1 MSSPRR
7 SAHSHCS
14 RQAAYISACVVGE
27 NDGTRRSKRM
37 PTMLMGRGLLAAAEA
52 VNEEG
57 AAVTDVLAVSVRSW
71 QQSPMTTL
79 YDFTAKTIDGTET
92 PLRNYAGKTLLVV
105 NVASQCGL
113 TPQYDGLQKLYEQ
126 YHGRGLEVL
135 GFPCN
140 QFGAQ
145 EPGTETQIKT
155 FCETRFGVTFPLF
168 AKLDVNGAARHPLY
182 AFLTA
187 QPTQPDGPGDIQ
199 WNFAKFLID
208 KSGQVVARFSPTVAP
223 AAPELKQ
230 AIEQAL

>member
-1 MSSPRR
+1 
-7 SAHSHCS
+7 
-14 RQAAYISACVVGE
+14 
-27 NDGTRRSKRM
+27 
-37 PTMLMGRGLLAAAEA
+37 
-52 VNEEG
+52 
-57 AAVTDVLAVSVRSW
+57 
-71 QQSPMTTL
+71 
-79 YDFTAKTIDGTET
+79 
-92 PLRNYAGKTLLVV
+92 
-105 NVASQCGL
+105 
-113 TPQYDGLQKLYEQ
+113 
-126 YHGRGLEVL
+126 VL

-168 AKLDVNGAARHPLY
+168 AKLDVNGAGRHPLY

-223 AAPELKQ
+223 AAPELTQ
-230 AIEQAL
+230 AIEKVL